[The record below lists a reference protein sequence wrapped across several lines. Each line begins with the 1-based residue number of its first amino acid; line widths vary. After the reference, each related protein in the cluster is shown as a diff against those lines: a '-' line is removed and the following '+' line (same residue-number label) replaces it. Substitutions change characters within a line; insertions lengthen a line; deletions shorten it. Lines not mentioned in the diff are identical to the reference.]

1 MSQQYHIVM
10 TSKGLKNEEKKTNR
24 RTKWKKIIGKKIHG
38 LKIWNIVSTDKYLL
52 SKIKRSFQGPTP

>member
-38 LKIWNIVSTDKYLL
+38 LKIWNIVSTDKYLSL
-52 SKIKRSFQGPTP
+52 KYNT